1 MGVDHLV
8 ARAPSDRDLS
18 APPSSCMR
26 INQLVAQLQESVR
39 QQASMI
45 DDQGARLRNL
55 ETVIARALVIASAP
69 GAAGA
74 IAVSVQPPNAICKI

>member
-1 MGVDHLV
+1 
-8 ARAPSDRDLS
+8 
-18 APPSSCMR
+18 MR

-55 ETVIARALVIASAP
+55 ETVIARALVIPPAP

-74 IAVSVQPPNAICKI
+74 IAVSVQPPNAICKIELLTVVHSGTLAFCSFDSSAF